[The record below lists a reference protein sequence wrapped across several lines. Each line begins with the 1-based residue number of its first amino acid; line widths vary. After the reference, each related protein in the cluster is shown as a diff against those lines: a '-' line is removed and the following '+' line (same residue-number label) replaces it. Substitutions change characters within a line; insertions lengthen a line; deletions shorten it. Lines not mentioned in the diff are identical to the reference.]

1 LEDRHQGRR
10 GDGATADAVIELA
23 WTMPARSVSPQEIQR
38 LIVRDGEAMLQA
50 LLHQAGPHGLVQI
63 SVRVAHQAAQ
73 GRGVGADA
81 TVATVA
87 ALPVP
92 ERAAHQSFSQWLSA
106 ALQRHRLTQEAAALQ
121 LGVSVRTVS
130 RWITGATQPG
140 LQHLRRIEEAFG
152 SPPAPTPAAAPVEPL
167 GAPPLSRPPAAG
179 RRARRAPAG

>member
-1 LEDRHQGRR
+1 LEDRHEGRQ

-23 WTMPARSVSPQEIQR
+23 WTMPARSVSPHEIQR

-73 GRGVGADA
+73 GRSVGAD
-81 TVATVA
+81 ATVA

-92 ERAAHQSFSQWLSA
+92 EQAAHQSFAQWLSA

-152 SPPAPTPAAAPVEPL
+152 SPPAPAPVEPL
-167 GAPPLSRPPAAG
+167 GAPPLSRPKTAG